1 METRNKEFWT
11 LSRCV
16 EERRVGFSL
25 LERHQW
31 RAAGSRGPS
40 TPQTPV
46 GMTQKNSPIEM
57 THKNSG
63 RDDTKNMTLS
73 LVVLTSLWMRAKK

>member
-1 METRNKEFWT
+1 MKTRNKEFEPA
-11 LSRCV
+11 LRCV

-25 LERHQW
+25 LEMHQW

-46 GMTQKNSPIEM
+46 GMTQKNSPIG
-57 THKNSG
+57 SFAVG
-63 RDDTKNMTLS
+63 GLQ
-73 LVVLTSLWMRAKK
+73 